1 MERREKKDCSSYG
14 GCKLFLSEDGLEV
27 VRVDCGVAS
36 IPPFRIDV
44 PSSSESIQFCAEMTR
59 AEPDDKVELGKVLG
73 PPRLPPGQHLG
84 SRKILK
90 VLMIHNNVN
99 GIGQTFQIVSPN
111 LESFKDG
118 KQFLIMCVV
127 VQLCRSESARLKGN
141 WVNFIIFINNREDF
155 SESIVRG
162 IGFHNELSI
171 GNPISEDRCRGKCF
185 LERVES
191 ISTGGVKLPRNVLP
205 GEVCQWNDNVRVVED
220 ELAVKVCKT

>member
-1 MERREKKDCSSYG
+1 MYR

-27 VRVDCGVAS
+27 VRVDYSVAS

-44 PSSSESIQFCAEMTR
+44 PSSSESIQFCAETAR
-59 AEPDDKVELGKVLG
+59 VESDDKVELGEVLG
-73 PPRLPPGQHLG
+73 LLRLPSGQYLG

-99 GIGQTFQIVSPN
+99 GIGQTFQIVPPN

-118 KQFLIMCVV
+118 KQFLVMCVV
-127 VQLCRSESARLKGN
+127 VQLCRSESARVKGN
-141 WVNFIIFINNREDF
+141 WVNFIIFINNGEDC

-171 GNPISEDRCRGKCF
+171 RNPMSKDRSGGKCF

-191 ISTGGVKLPRNVLP
+191 ISTGGVKLPRNVLL
-205 GEVCQWNDNVRVVED
+205 GKIYQ
-220 ELAVKVCKT
+220 